1 MPKKFESLLYIE
13 DDEEIRTNLVPF
25 FEQYVKNVYTAKNG
39 FEGFERF
46 KRLKPQIVVSDI
58 IMPKM
63 NGIELLK
70 EIRKI
75 SKKTLLIIT
84 SSFDDKNFLLEAVNL
99 QLTNYILKPLTI
111 EQLEYSLK
119 LCEEQLL
126 GSNNNKSFFTED
138 IYFDIEKKELFN
150 EKNSIPLTS
159 KERLFLEI
167 SIKNHPAPLSYTLLS
182 NQMYEGIEMKDAIK
196 AIVKQL
202 RKKIPNSIET
212 IYGYGYKIKLIKD

>member
-1 MPKKFESLLYIE
+1 MFKKFDSLLYIE
-13 DDEEIRTNLVPF
+13 DDEKIKINIVPF
-25 FEQYVKNVYTAKNG
+25 FEQYVKNVYTAKDG
-39 FEGFERF
+39 REGLDRF
-46 KRLKPQIVVSDI
+46 KKLKPQIVVSDI

-75 SKKTLLIIT
+75 STKTQLIIT
-84 SSFDDKNFLLEAVNL
+84 SSFDDKDFLLEAVNL
-99 QLTNYILKPLTI
+99 QLTNYILKPLTLK
-111 EQLEYSLK
+111 QLEYSLK

-126 GSNNNKSFFTED
+126 DSSKTNIFFSED
-138 IYFDIEKKELFN
+138 VYFDIQKKELFN
-150 EKNSIPLTS
+150 EKDIIPLTS

-167 SIKNHPAPLSYTLLS
+167 SIKNYPSPVTYTLLS

-202 RKKIPNSIET
+202 RKKIPDSIET
-212 IYGYGYKIKLIKD
+212 IYGYGYKINFIKN